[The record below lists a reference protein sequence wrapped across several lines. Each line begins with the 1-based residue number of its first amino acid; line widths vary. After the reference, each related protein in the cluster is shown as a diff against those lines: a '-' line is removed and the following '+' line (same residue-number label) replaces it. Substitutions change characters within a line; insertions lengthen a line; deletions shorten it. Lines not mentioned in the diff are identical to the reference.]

1 MENKIRTIFIGTPD
15 FAVPCLKKLVSQ
27 KDIELVLVI
36 TQEDKPVGRKK
47 TITAPPV
54 KKIAQEL
61 NLPILQPKKLK
72 DDEVLQKIKETNP
85 ELIIVAAY
93 GKIIPKSILDLP
105 KYGTLNIHASL
116 LPKYRGASPIQNV
129 IVNGE
134 KETGI
139 TIMLLDKEMDHG
151 DVLTQEKI
159 TITDNE
165 TAGSLFEKLAPLGAE
180 LLTKTLPDWILGKIK
195 LQSQNHDEAT
205 FTKILTRED
214 GKIDWNQDAKIIEQK
229 VRGFSPWP
237 GTWTN
242 LNHKNQTLRLSIHE
256 AKVISDNSGK
266 KPGTVFSTPDGF
278 AVVCKK
284 DALEITV
291 LQREGKQKMTAK
303 EFIAGHQDIID
314 SILF

>member
-1 MENKIRTIFIGTPD
+1 
-15 FAVPCLKKLVSQ
+15 
-27 KDIELVLVI
+27 
-36 TQEDKPVGRKK
+36 
-47 TITAPPV
+47 
-54 KKIAQEL
+54 
-61 NLPILQPKKLK
+61 
-72 DDEVLQKIKETNP
+72 
-85 ELIIVAAY
+85 
-93 GKIIPKSILDLP
+93 
-105 KYGTLNIHASL
+105 
-116 LPKYRGASPIQNV
+116 
-129 IVNGE
+129 
-134 KETGI
+134 
-139 TIMLLDKEMDHG
+139 MLLDEEMDHG

-195 LQSQNHDEAT
+195 LQPQNHDEAT